1 MIAEQSHASPRE
13 SAGRH
18 RSCLRIADV
27 SIGLSAGSAQDICL
41 ASDMDPFRVEAT
53 DCDIEISVAWV
64 EQLQRPMGKKLF
76 DSGSLWTMY
85 ARNYGYIIDFETPA
99 LGARP
104 YKRLCV
110 NQSFSEAQLF
120 LSRQCLGELD
130 PVHALQYPL
139 DELLV
144 TNWLAQGKGLEV
156 HGCGLADRSTGGH
169 LFVGHSGAGKSTT
182 TMLWKSMRD
191 AQVLSDDRII
201 LREWQ
206 NELWMHGTPW
216 HGEAGFAA
224 AGKVAIDRIFVLAH
238 GNRNEIVPL
247 SRSQA
252 VGELFARSFP
262 PFHGHRPLDSTLA
275 YLHQIAD
282 NVPCYLFHFLPDE
295 SAVEAILSFSR
306 PESCREKASFGD

>member
-1 MIAEQSHASPRE
+1 MIVEQPGAAPME
-13 SAGRH
+13 PSAGMH
-18 RSCLRIADV
+18 RSCLRIAEV
-27 SIGLSAGSAQDICL
+27 SIGLSASSADDVGL

-53 DCDIEISVAWV
+53 DCDIEIRVAWV
-64 EQLQRPMGKKLF
+64 EQLQRPVGKKLF

-85 ARNYGYIIDFETPA
+85 ARDYGYIIDFETPA

-110 NQSFSEAQLF
+110 NRSFSEAQLF

-144 TNWLAQGKGLEV
+144 TNWLAQGKGVEV
-156 HGCGLADRSTGGH
+156 HGCGLRDRSAGGH
-169 LFVGHSGAGKSTT
+169 LFLGHSGAGKSTT
-182 TMLWKSMRD
+182 TMLWKSMRN
-191 AQVLSDDRII
+191 AQILSDDRII
-201 LREWQ
+201 LREWE

-224 AGKVAIDRIFVLAH
+224 AGKMPIERIFVLAH
-238 GNRNEIVPL
+238 GSRNEIVPL

-275 YLHQIAD
+275 YLHQIV
-282 NVPCYLFHFLPDE
+282 NSVPCYLFHFLPDE
-295 SAVEAILSFSR
+295 SAVETILNFSGQ
-306 PESCREKASFGD
+306 ESS